1 MIMQFKY
8 AIKPT
13 TATIQQQCDEEL
25 LYFVAPTLL
34 FYFNL
39 HYKIIAVAINL

>member
-1 MIMQFKY
+1 MIIQFKY

-25 LYFVAPTLL
+25 LYFVAPTWL